1 MFLTGGCCQKASGF
15 FSFLLTVQGGLTM
28 KSLLR
33 RRKAIVSPMI
43 YCVVGTALVLAFGM
57 VAFGQNTTTATVT
70 TPQPQPKPVVLEP
83 AVKDL
88 RGISLGMTVDEV
100 RSKLGK
106 PLSQDDSGL
115 YYSFSNSE
123 SAQIG
128 LDPAGKVRTIATIY
142 SGGDQNAPKFEDV
155 FGPNVQLAASDN
167 GRLYKMVRY
176 PSAGFWIAY
185 SKIGTDKN
193 ELTTVTMRR
202 IGDN

>member
-1 MFLTGGCCQKASGF
+1 
-15 FSFLLTVQGGLTM
+15 M

-33 RRKAIVSPMI
+33 CRRTIVSSMVYSVLAIAIVF
-43 YCVVGTALVLAFGM
+43 AFGI
-57 VAFGQNTTTATVT
+57 VAFGQDTTTATVVA
-70 TPQPQPKPVVLEP
+70 PQPKPSPAVIEP
-83 AVKDL
+83 AVKEL

-128 LDPAGKVRTIATIY
+128 LDSAGKVRTIATIY

-155 FGPNVQLAASDN
+155 FGPSVQVAASDN

-185 SKIGTDKN
+185 SKIGSDKN
-193 ELTTVTMRR
+193 ELTTVTMKR

>member
-1 MFLTGGCCQKASGF
+1 MVYSVLAI
-15 FSFLLTVQGGLTM
+15 
-28 KSLLR
+28 
-33 RRKAIVSPMI
+33 AIVF
-43 YCVVGTALVLAFGM
+43 AFGI
-57 VAFGQNTTTATVT
+57 VAFGQDTTTATVVA
-70 TPQPQPKPVVLEP
+70 PQPKPSPAVIEP
-83 AVKDL
+83 AVKEL

-115 YYSFSNSE
+115 YYSFSNTE

-128 LDPAGKVRTIATIY
+128 LNSDGKVRTIATIY

-155 FGPNVQLAASDN
+155 FGPSVQVAASDN

-193 ELTTVTMRR
+193 ELTTVTMKK

>member
-1 MFLTGGCCQKASGF
+1 
-15 FSFLLTVQGGLTM
+15 M

-33 RRKAIVSPMI
+33 RRRTIVSSIMYSVLATAIVF
-43 YCVVGTALVLAFGM
+43 AFGI
-57 VAFGQNTTTATVT
+57 VAFGQDTTTATVVA
-70 TPQPQPKPVVLEP
+70 PQPKPSPAVIEP
-83 AVKDL
+83 AVKEL

-115 YYSFSNSE
+115 YYSFSNTE

-128 LDPAGKVRTIATIY
+128 LNSDGKVRTIATIY

-155 FGPNVQLAASDN
+155 FGPSVQVAASDN

-193 ELTTVTMRR
+193 ELTTVTMKK

>member
-1 MFLTGGCCQKASGF
+1 
-15 FSFLLTVQGGLTM
+15 M

-33 RRKAIVSPMI
+33 RRRTIVGTMVYSVLATAIVF
-43 YCVVGTALVLAFGM
+43 AFGI
-57 VAFGQNTTTATVT
+57 VAFGQDTTTATVVA
-70 TPQPQPKPVVLEP
+70 PQPKPSPAVIEP
-83 AVKDL
+83 AVKEL

-115 YYSFSNSE
+115 YYSFSNTE

-128 LDPAGKVRTIATIY
+128 LNSDGKVRTIATIY

-155 FGPNVQLAASDN
+155 FGPNVQVAASDN
-167 GRLYKMVRY
+167 GRVYKMVRY

-185 SKIGTDKN
+185 SKIGTDKS
-193 ELTTVTMRR
+193 ELTTVTMKK

>member
-1 MFLTGGCCQKASGF
+1 
-15 FSFLLTVQGGLTM
+15 M

-33 RRKAIVSPMI
+33 RRRTVVSSMM
-43 YCVVGTALVLAFGM
+43 YSVLATALVLVFGL
-57 VAFGQNTTTATVT
+57 VAFGQNTTTATVA
-70 TPQPQPKPVVLEP
+70 TPQPQPKPSPAVLEP

-100 RSKLGK
+100 KSKLGK

-155 FGPNVQLAASDN
+155 FGPNVQVAASDN
-167 GRLYKMVRY
+167 GRVYKMVRY

-185 SKIGTDKN
+185 SKIGSDKN

>member
-1 MFLTGGCCQKASGF
+1 
-15 FSFLLTVQGGLTM
+15 M

-33 RRKAIVSPMI
+33 CRRTIVSSMVYSVLAIAIVF
-43 YCVVGTALVLAFGM
+43 AFGI
-57 VAFGQNTTTATVT
+57 VAFGQDTTTATVVA
-70 TPQPQPKPVVLEP
+70 PQPKPSPAVIEP
-83 AVKDL
+83 AVKEL

-115 YYSFSNSE
+115 YYSFSNTE

-128 LDPAGKVRTIATIY
+128 LNSDGKVRTIATIY

-155 FGPNVQLAASDN
+155 FGPSVQVAASDN

-193 ELTTVTMRR
+193 ELTTVTMKK

>member
-1 MFLTGGCCQKASGF
+1 
-15 FSFLLTVQGGLTM
+15 M
-28 KSLLR
+28 KSLLGR
-33 RRKAIVSPMI
+33 RRTIVSSMVYSVLATAIVF
-43 YCVVGTALVLAFGM
+43 AFGA
-57 VAFGQNTTTATVT
+57 VAFGQDTTTATVVA
-70 TPQPQPKPVVLEP
+70 PQPKPSPAVIEP
-83 AVKDL
+83 AVKEL

-115 YYSFSNSE
+115 YYSFSNTE

-128 LDPAGKVRTIATIY
+128 LNSDGKVRTIATIY

-155 FGPNVQLAASDN
+155 FGPSVQVAASDN

-185 SKIGTDKN
+185 SKIGADKN
-193 ELTTVTMRR
+193 ELTTVTMKK

>member
-1 MFLTGGCCQKASGF
+1 MKYNGARVTTIVKLAV
-15 FSFLLTVQGGLTM
+15 LTVF
-28 KSLLR
+28 
-33 RRKAIVSPMI
+33 
-43 YCVVGTALVLAFGM
+43 AFGILIGS
-57 VAFGQNTTTATVT
+57 ASRTFGQDATTATVAV
-70 TPQPQPKPVVLEP
+70 PQPKPSPAVLEP

-88 RGISLGMTVDEV
+88 RGITLGMTVDEV

-128 LDPAGKVRTIATIY
+128 LDSGGKVRTIATIY

-185 SKIGTDKN
+185 SKIGSDKN

>member
-1 MFLTGGCCQKASGF
+1 
-15 FSFLLTVQGGLTM
+15 M

-33 RRKAIVSPMI
+33 RRPTIIGSTVNLVLAIAI
-43 YCVVGTALVLAFGM
+43 VLAFGI
-57 VAFGQNTTTATVT
+57 VAFGQETTTATVVT
-70 TPQPQPKPVVLEP
+70 PQPKPSPAVIEP

-100 RSKLGK
+100 KSKLGK

-115 YYSFSNSE
+115 YYSFSNTE

-128 LDPAGKVRTIATIY
+128 LNSDGKVRTIATIY

-155 FGPNVQLAASDN
+155 FGPGVQVAASDN

-193 ELTTVTMRR
+193 ELTTVTMKK